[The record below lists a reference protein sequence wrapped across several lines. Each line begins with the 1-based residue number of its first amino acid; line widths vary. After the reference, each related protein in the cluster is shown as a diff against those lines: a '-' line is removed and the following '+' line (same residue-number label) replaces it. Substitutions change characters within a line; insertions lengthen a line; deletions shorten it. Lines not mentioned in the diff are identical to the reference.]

1 MYQLYLKSPK
11 KGTYLAT
18 CATKEIYLMLLP
30 YSVPAPAKK

>member
-1 MYQLYLKSPK
+1 MYQLYLKSPT
-11 KGTYLAT
+11 KGVYLAT